1 MVNIVAGGYI
11 DDKTSEDLVAL
22 YELLASN
29 SQQKVIWSKRVGM
42 HELNVPRD
50 LSSQVAKLSH

>member
-42 HELNVPRD
+42 HELNVPWD
-50 LSSQVAKLSH
+50 LSS